1 MSDKLARMGVE
12 VNAETDGLQQGL
24 DQATSDLDRFEQ
36 SLNSMSLSALEAN
49 LAALETQL
57 KSMNGD
63 WNKLSVSIDSA
74 KARLSAK
81 GMSSSAIQADPKIM
95 SMQSSFD
102 SLENN
107 IAQVESKIGML
118 KSAIGSIES
127 KPIEKLKSAFKEVA
141 SESEKSSGKSDFSM
155 KKTIKTA
162 TRFGA
167 LLLGMRTIYSIIT
180 RAAQAYIG
188 QNEKLQ
194 IQINSMF
201 VALGSLLAPA
211 IDLVVGWMT
220 ELVKWVIVAAAYT
233 IKFINVIFGLSIPIK
248 LTAQL
253 NKNLKQTSKELSN
266 LASFDEITI
275 LQDPASTS
283 TTPQIDLTP
292 YDMSSALAG
301 VEEFGKNLQALQPI
315 IQPLIIILGILTA
328 AVIAMNIA
336 MAVNPIVLIVYVVMA
351 VIAAIVLLIV
361 YWDDITKAVISFS
374 GKTIGVIVN
383 LVNWLLT
390 AFSNV
395 VTAISK
401 PFIDAFNGIKKVIG
415 DVWNWILNLFSA
427 GGKIFAGV
435 VDGISNIFV
444 GVVNALITGINK
456 LIAAPFNII
465 NGLLNTIRSISILGF
480 KPFIGLWSVNPLPVP
495 QIPKLATGAVATGPT
510 LAQIGEG
517 RYDEAVI
524 PLGSSPQFT
533 GMKQDIAD
541 AVIQGMSGIGGGEAV
556 VILQVDGATLGRA
569 SIKNINKLQR
579 QAGKNL
585 LKI

>member
-24 DQATSDLDRFEQ
+24 DQATNDLNRFEQ

-63 WNKLSVSIDSA
+63 WNKLSVSIDAA

-81 GMSSSAIQADPKIM
+81 GMNSSAIQADPKIM
-95 SMQSSFD
+95 GMQSSFD

-107 IAQVESKIGML
+107 IGQVESKIGML
-118 KSAIGSIES
+118 KSAIRSIES
-127 KPIEKLKSAFKEVA
+127 SPVEKLKSAFKEVGKEA
-141 SESEKSSGKSDFSM
+141 EKSSGKSDFSM

-194 IQINSMF
+194 IQINSMYI
-201 VALGSLLAPA
+201 ALGSLLAPA
-211 IDLVVGWMT
+211 IDAVVGWLT
-220 ELVKWVIVAAAYT
+220 EMVKWVIVAVAYT
-233 IKFINVIFGLSIPIK
+233 SKFLNVIFGMNIPIK

-266 LASFDEITI
+266 LAGFDELTI
-275 LQDPASTS
+275 LQDPTSTS

-292 YDMSSALAG
+292 YDMSSALVG
-301 VEEFGKNLQALQPI
+301 VEAFGKNLAALQPI

-328 AVIAMNIA
+328 GVIAMNIA
-336 MAVNPIVLIVYVVMA
+336 MAVNPIILIVYAVMA
-351 VIAAIVLLIV
+351 VIAAIVLMII
-361 YWDDITKAVISFS
+361 YWEDIKKAVYDF
-374 GKTIGVIVN
+374 TIKALAWVINFVVG
-383 LVNWLLT
+383 LVT
-390 AFSNV
+390 AFNNV
-395 VTAISK
+395 STAISK
-401 PFIDAFNGIKKVIG
+401 PFVDAFNAIKKVIG
-415 DVWNWILNLFSA
+415 DVWKWILNLFSA

-444 GVVNALITGINK
+444 GVVNALISGINR
-456 LIAAPFNII
+456 LIAVPFNTI
-465 NGLLNTIRSISILGF
+465 NGLLNTIRSINILGI
-480 KPFIGLWSVNPLPVP
+480 KPFVGLWSVNPLPVP
-495 QIPKLATGAVATGPT
+495 QIPRLASGAVATGPT
-510 LAQIGEG
+510 LAEIGEG
-517 RYDEAVI
+517 KYDEAVI
-524 PLGSSPQFT
+524 PLGNSPQFSN
-533 GMKQDIAD
+533 MKQDIAD
-541 AVIQGMSGIGGGEAV
+541 AVIQGLAGSNGGKV
-556 VILQVDGATLGRA
+556 DVYFQVDGDTWGKA

-579 QAGKNL
+579 QAGKTL
-585 LKI
+585 IKI